1 MLKKFQKNKDWIDD
15 LLDGVDD
22 PIVSETGSYGYIA
35 FVESLIWGSINT
47 GEEKKELLNSLETMK
62 KSEMDA
68 LVAWL
73 KDNQTFRD
81 CRDQFKQMCR
91 NGVFNKKE

>member
-1 MLKKFQKNKDWIDD
+1 MSKKEKNKLEDFIDN
-15 LLDGVDD
+15 LLDDIDD
-22 PIVSETGSYGYIA
+22 PIVAETGAFSYLG
-35 FVESLIWGSINT
+35 FVESLIWGSLNT
-47 GEEKKELLNSLETMK
+47 GEEKEQLINSLPTMR

-73 KDNQTFRD
+73 KDNQVFRD

-91 NGVFNKKE
+91 NGVFNKD